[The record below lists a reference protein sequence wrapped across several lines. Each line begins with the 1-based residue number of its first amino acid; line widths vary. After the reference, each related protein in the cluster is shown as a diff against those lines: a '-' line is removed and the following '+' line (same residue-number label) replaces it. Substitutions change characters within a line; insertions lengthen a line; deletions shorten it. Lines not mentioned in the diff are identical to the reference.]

1 MKHLFLPCILAFGAR
16 AACAQS
22 PTTAVSRP
30 ASAAAR
36 PAEPVFSIGQPP
48 LWRPY
53 VAGFAM
59 RSDGDWGGAG
69 LVGVSHSI
77 LNPVAGALGA
87 AGELYIHRRSGQI
100 EAGSR
105 LLARIPFFGIGAGA
119 DWRFTHGA
127 LSPVFSFQTAVRRG
141 GLFGGGSTVRL
152 DWLPTRHQ
160 TISLG
165 VQVPLMQPLAGRTR
179 PHRTSVEIPG
189 ALTPAT
195 TDLSVT
201 LPLAADTALATL
213 SRTSGLIE
221 AFTNLY
227 SVDNERTLIADSRD
241 PFAASYTAAT
251 RGYRAALAD
260 AFSAVVADSLLGDT
274 LAVQARTGV
283 LDDAILPYDALFGQV
298 KDDQGITGMLR
309 VAHDHFA
316 HWIADS
322 SSVPVNVRAS
332 VLAVH
337 GRWLAMLDTVCQR
350 QLHQWKDSRLVW
362 MPPQLAL
369 APEQYDD
376 QAEVDALI
384 ARAVGRPFTDR
395 NAVDYL
401 RTADLSLEI
410 ARSVAAARKYHV
422 LWTHDFTARLPNGAL
437 DAVAYSLVADAYL
450 PALTAA
456 VRRYDTTGVFPQ
468 YLILADAYYYNGR
481 GGRLW
486 MTLLENPLHARV
498 HLRASEA
505 AQAQHLSE
513 RLAELREAVAQ
524 SGRLQR
530 EAATRGGDAW
540 LSQVVQVHV
549 NIMQPS
555 DFSFRSSRTL
565 PPLPFTPDNVMR
577 DHRKLVLYDY
587 TESNPY
593 DGALLVTGIGIGEH
607 YASDTWEDRG
617 FRIRGPA
624 ALETR
629 NQVRIALR
637 ANGFSA
643 DQIPV
648 PLRMTHDGTPAA
660 ARDQA
665 ADHVARAL
673 QVHNEPGF
681 APKRSSVARAMLYS
695 LAPPGSVIIVPD
707 PLWLSETW
715 AAMLVGAAARGAQ
728 VMIVAPSLA
737 NDPNQQSPVIAEQRT
752 VVQRLFAIQREM
764 AAQFKSAGGSLRIG
778 LYASRAPI
786 TDVAGRLAE
795 VRAGLAANP
804 WIRRLIPFDSSAL
817 AVLNSANSAAGRTD
831 AAATA
836 IASNVNAA
844 IPLLHQKTQFIARP
858 GAIAALVRQPGWDRI
873 LAQAIRVQSRAT
885 GKLAADVENDH
896 AEPDSAAA
904 QAADSLLQ
912 RYQRSIPAAERDRMS
927 FYFAAGSQNHDPRGL
942 MLDGEASV
950 IVSGFPAS
958 AGLVDLFYL
967 MSRTTWVRSEA
978 DIDRLLPQPRG
989 LLAKLAH
996 FIRFAM

>member
-1 MKHLFLPCILAFGAR
+1 MKHQLVIVALALSAR
-16 AACAQS
+16 AVCAQA
-22 PTTAVSRP
+22 TAAAAQVP
-30 ASAAAR
+30 ASSAAR
-36 PAEPVFSIGQPP
+36 PAESVFSIGQPP

-53 VAGFAM
+53 VAGFGA
-59 RSDGDWGGAG
+59 RADGDWGG
-69 LVGVSHSI
+69 
-77 LNPVAGALGA
+77 
-87 AGELYIHRRSGQI
+87 
-100 EAGSR
+100 
-105 LLARIPFFGIGAGA
+105 
-119 DWRFTHGA
+119 
-127 LSPVFSFQTAVRRG
+127 G
-141 GLFGGGSTVRL
+141 GLLGGGTTVRL

-160 TISLG
+160 TLMLG
-165 VQVPLMQPLAGRTR
+165 VEVPLMQPLAGRTR
-179 PHRTSVEIPG
+179 PRRTSVEIPASPAPAGIDGNG
-189 ALTPAT
+189 ALPA
-195 TDLSVT
+195 
-201 LPLAADTALATL
+201 AADTALATL
-213 SRTSGLIE
+213 SRTTGLIE

-227 SVDNERTLIADSRD
+227 SVENERTLIADARD
-241 PFAASYTAAT
+241 PYAASYGAAI
-251 RGYRAALAD
+251 RGYRTALAA
-260 AFSAVVADSLLGDT
+260 AFRAVASDSATGER
-274 LAVQARTGV
+274 LATHARAGA

-298 KDDQGITGMLR
+298 KDDRGITGMLR
-309 VAHDHFA
+309 VADDHFA
-316 HWIADS
+316 RWLADS
-322 SSVPVNVRAS
+322 SGVPAS
-332 VLAVH
+332 LHRGILAVH
-337 GRWLAMLDTVCQR
+337 GRWLEMLDTVCDR

-384 ARAVGRPFTDR
+384 ARAVGEPFTDR

-410 ARSVAAARKYHV
+410 ARSISAARKYHV
-422 LWTHDFTARLPNGAL
+422 LWTHDFTARLPTGAL
-437 DAVAYSLVADAYL
+437 DDVAYKLVADAYL

-456 VRRYDTTGVFPQ
+456 VNRYDTTGVFPQ
-468 YLILADAYYYNGR
+468 FMILADAFYYNAR

-486 MTLLENPLHARV
+486 MTLLEDPLHARV
-498 HLRASEA
+498 RLRASEA
-505 AQAQHLSE
+505 AQAHHIEE
-513 RLAELREAVAQ
+513 RLLALRTAVAR
-524 SGRLQR
+524 SDRLQR
-530 EAATRGGDAW
+530 DAAAHGGDGW
-540 LSQVVQVHV
+540 LAGVVKVHV

-555 DFSFRSSRTL
+555 DFSFRSSRTV
-565 PPLPFTPDNVMR
+565 PPIPFTPDNIIR
-577 DHRKLVLYDY
+577 DHRKLVLYDF

-593 DGALLVTGIGIGEH
+593 DGALLVTGIGVGEH

-617 FRIRGPA
+617 FRLRGPA
-624 ALETR
+624 ALEAR
-629 NQVRIALR
+629 DQVRIALR

-643 DQIPV
+643 EQIPV
-648 PLRMTHDGTPAA
+648 PLRVTHDGTPPA
-660 ARDQA
+660 ARDAA
-665 ADHVARAL
+665 ADHMARAL
-673 QVHNEPGF
+673 QGHNQPGF
-681 APKRSSVARAMLYS
+681 APKRASVARAMLYS

-715 AAMLVGAAARGAQ
+715 GAMLVGAAARGAQ

-737 NDPNQQSPVIAEQRT
+737 NDPNQEKPVIAEQRT

-778 LYASRAPI
+778 LYASRTPI

-804 WIRRLIPFDSSAL
+804 WIQQVIPFDSSAL
-817 AVLNSANSAAGRTD
+817 AVLNSANAAAGHTD

-836 IASNVNAA
+836 IASNVNAE
-844 IPLLHQKTQFIARP
+844 IPLLHQKTQFLGRP

-873 LAQAIRVQSRAT
+873 LAQAIRAQSRAT
-885 GKLAADVENDH
+885 GKLAADV
-896 AEPDSAAA
+896 AGGQAQPDSAAA

-912 RYQRSIPAAERDRMS
+912 RYQRSSPAAERDRMS
-927 FYFAAGSQNHDPRGL
+927 FYFALGSQNHDPRGL

-978 DIDRLLPQPRG
+978 DIDTLLPQPRG